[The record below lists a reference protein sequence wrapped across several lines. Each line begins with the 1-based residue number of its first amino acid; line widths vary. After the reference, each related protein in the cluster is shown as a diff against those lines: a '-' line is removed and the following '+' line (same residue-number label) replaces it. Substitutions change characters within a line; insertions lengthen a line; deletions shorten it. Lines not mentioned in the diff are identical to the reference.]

1 MERERYRPERC
12 RDLDRED
19 DLDLDLDLEM
29 ALHRVVRL
37 NSIGGERSAG
47 VSYYTK
53 ESNINYNYYCD

>member
-1 MERERYRPERC
+1 MERERYRPDRC

-47 VSYYTK
+47 VSY
-53 ESNINYNYYCD
+53 

>member
-1 MERERYRPERC
+1 MEWEQYHPDRC
-12 RDLDRED
+12 HDLNRED

-29 ALHRVVRL
+29 ALHRIVHL

-53 ESNINYNYYCD
+53 KSKINYKYYWD